1 VTSALRAWGP
11 AVAWAAVIFAASSRP
26 GSGLDLSSGLD
37 KVAHFAAYAVL
48 GLALGRG
55 QAASGWPWAAALVL
69 GLLYAASDEL
79 HQALVPGRH
88 PDAAD
93 WVADALGTAAGL
105 YCFHRWRRPRPGR
118 SRARARAA
126 TNSSPP

>member
-1 VTSALRAWGP
+1 MTAALRAWGP

-26 GSGLDLSSGLD
+26 SVGVDLGSGLD
-37 KVAHFAAYAVL
+37 KVAHFAAFAVL

-55 QAASGWPWAAALVL
+55 REASGWPWAAALAL
-69 GLLYAASDEL
+69 GLLYAATDEL
-79 HQALVPGRH
+79 HQALVPGRV

-105 YCFHRWRRPRPGR
+105 FCFHRWRRRRPGR
-118 SRARARAA
+118 SPARARAA
-126 TNSSPP
+126 TNSSPS